1 MPANFDEAYAALREI
16 FVPVLPNLVISRDTD
31 TEYTLVT
38 HKPSP
43 MPQHKGAPMFF
54 GMVRKGK
61 AYASFHLMPLYMHEE
76 LVAQISPE
84 LRKRMQ
90 GKTCFN
96 FKAAPDAKQTAEL
109 RKLTKA
115 GLAAFQKK
123 KWA

>member
-1 MPANFDEAYAALREI
+1 MPANFDEAYAALREV
-16 FVPVLPNLVISRDTD
+16 FEPVLPRLVVSRDTD

-38 HKPSP
+38 QKPSP

-61 AYASFHLMPLYMHEE
+61 AYASFHLMPLYMHDK

-96 FKAAPDAKQTAEL
+96 FKTAPDPKQKAEL
-109 RKLTKA
+109 LKLTKA
-115 GLAAFQKK
+115 GLKCFQERD
-123 KWA
+123 WA